1 MAEHPSAST
10 RGAWS
15 GERWSVLQ
23 WILAGIGLALLAALV
38 YHAGPRRLAE
48 LAGRVGVWTP
58 LILVPYALGTIVDAE
73 GWRATFARTPPSRWL
88 LFRVRLTG
96 EALNNLTPTA
106 YLGGEPVKAY
116 LLRRFGVPLSDGA
129 SSVILAKSALTI
141 SQISF
146 VLTGAV
152 LFVAGRGPS
161 EIGGLW
167 TLAQMAAGAALV
179 TALLVRWQRREPVAA
194 LARIG
199 RRLFPR
205 STLVGRLERRAAEI
219 DTRLGAFYQ
228 TRPLAAVASVLL
240 HFVGWFAGAAEIIL
254 IMTLIGH
261 PIVWSDAVIIEA
273 LAQPVRFLGL
283 LIPGTLG
290 VFEAG
295 GLAICAMVGLP
306 QDVSLTMLLMKRL
319 REIAFS
325 LLGLVLLA
333 RLHPKRQREA

>member
-1 MAEHPSAST
+1 MPEPPDGFEAGMGKRRSP
-10 RGAWS
+10 
-15 GERWSVLQ
+15 LQ
-23 WILAGIGLALLAALV
+23 WILAGIGLALLGALV

-48 LAGRVGVWTP
+48 LAARVGVWTP
-58 LILVPYALGTIVDAE
+58 LILVPYALGTIIDAE
-73 GWRATFARTPPSRWL
+73 GWRATFAHAPPSRWL

-116 LLRRFGVPLSDGA
+116 LLHRFGVPLNDGA

-141 SQISF
+141 SQILF
-146 VLTGAV
+146 VILGAV
-152 LFVAGRGPS
+152 LFVATRGPH

-179 TALLVRWQRREPVAA
+179 TTLLVRWQRRAPVSA
-194 LARIG
+194 LARLG

-205 STLVGRLERRAAEI
+205 SAHVDRLERRAAEI
-219 DTRLGAFYQ
+219 DLRLSDFYGL
-228 TRPLAAVASVLL
+228 RPQAAVASVLL
-240 HFVGWFAGAAEIIL
+240 HFAGWFAGAVEISL
-254 IMTLIGH
+254 IMALIGY
-261 PIVWSDAVIIEA
+261 PIPWSDAVIIEA

-295 GLAICAMVGLP
+295 GLAICALVGLP
-306 QDVSLTMLLMKRL
+306 QDVGLTMLLMKRL
-319 REIAFS
+319 REIVFS
-325 LLGLVLLA
+325 LFGLMLLA
-333 RLHPKRQREA
+333 RLRPKASAT